1 MSKKKRQHERL
12 VNTLNA
18 LLAFAN
24 ASNDICTYFEP
35 PIDSE
40 KKALRAMRI
49 SHELWDSE
57 SLITR

>member
-12 VNTLNA
+12 MNTLNA

-40 KKALRAMRI
+40 KRPCALCGYRMSYGIASR
-49 SHELWDSE
+49 
-57 SLITR
+57 